1 MELSPYSFAGDF
13 SAHTFKDFL
22 VWAVAQGASDILVQ
36 GGDHIW
42 LEIHGRQHKATTHTI
57 QQGHLPALIHG
68 LWQADVEAKIRAG
81 EGADRA
87 LELTERDGIDIP
99 RGRALRF
106 RCNFTQARVAAME
119 TAFSITMRTI
129 PDKLP
134 KIEEQNL
141 DPDLFGALYPGMGL
155 GLICG
160 PTGSGKST
168 LLAAMYRHSGEV
180 YPNRK
185 VITYEDP
192 IEFVLGGRHWKGP
205 QPAQSE
211 IGRDIP
217 DFASGLRNAMRR
229 KPSIVGI
236 GEARDLE
243 TVDAMIEASLTG
255 HLCYATVHTES
266 VAETINRIIQVYPPD
281 AQNNVASR
289 LIGALRFICIQRLL
303 KTTDGKRT
311 AIREHVVFDRS
322 LRSKLSEMPH
332 TQWAAAIRKELEE
345 AHATLDDRAW
355 GLFIA
360 GQIDKDEFIELAGNR
375 EFNRRVEGNS
385 QVQSLYLEKE
395 ESI

>member
-1 MELSPYSFAGDF
+1 MIDEPYSFKGDF
-13 SAHTFKDFL
+13 SPHSFKHFL
-22 VWAVAQGASDILVQ
+22 VWAVKQGASDILVQ
-36 GGDHIW
+36 GGDSIW
-42 LEIHGRQHKATTHTI
+42 LEIHGRQYKATTHTI
-57 QQGHLPALIHG
+57 QQGNLPSLIQG
-68 LWQADVEAKIRAG
+68 LWQSDVVSKIRSG

-87 LELTERDGIDIP
+87 LELTERDGVDIP

-106 RCNFTQARVAAME
+106 RCNFTQARVAGLEM
-119 TAFSITMRTI
+119 AFAITMRTI

-134 KIEEQNL
+134 RIEDQGL
-141 DPDLFGALYPGMGL
+141 DDELYTSLYPGMGL

-168 LLAAMYRHSGEV
+168 LLAAMYRHAGEV

-192 IEFVLGGRHWKGP
+192 VEFVLGGPHWLGP

-217 DFASGLRNAMRR
+217 NFAAGLRNAMRR

-281 AQNNVASR
+281 AQSNVASR
-289 LIGALRFICIQRLL
+289 LLGALRFICIQRLL
-303 KTTDGKRT
+303 KTTDGRR
-311 AIREHVVFDRS
+311 APVREYLVFDRRF
-322 LRSKLSEMPH
+322 RSILSDH
-332 TQWAAAIRKELEE
+332 HYTQWPGVIRARLEQE
-345 AHATLDDRAW
+345 AATLDDRAW
-355 GLFIA
+355 SLFE
-360 GQIDKDEFIELAGNR
+360 GGRIDKQEFIELAGYS
-375 EFNRRVEGNS
+375 EFTSRTESR
-385 QVQSLYLEKE
+385 KE
-395 ESI
+395 QNGVTA